1 MSTVIETLAL
11 TKTYGKHQAVCGINL
26 SVQVGSVCAF
36 LGQNGAGKSST
47 IKMLLGMIHP
57 TSGSG
62 SIFGHRIDKESESL
76 LIRQK
81 VAFVAEDKRLY
92 DYMTV
97 GQIVHFTKSFFPRWD
112 HALESRLLEQFEL
125 PLERKIRQLSKGMR
139 TKLALLL
146 GFARGCELLVLDEPT
161 EGLDPVAIE
170 DVLQIVVS
178 LAAQGTTIFFSS
190 HQIAEVEQVADYVL
204 MIDRGKL
211 VLDAPMDRVKE
222 QYAFGA
228 SMTGAGIVVVTFG
241 LFLAETFEG
250 EFTSPV
256 VGLCTLTATFLG
268 YRAHILKG
276 WNVFEVMSATTS
288 IDPNTQLITGEFH
301 WLGITVC
308 FLASAVLLGATI
320 AVLQARD
327 F

>member
-1 MSTVIETLAL
+1 VAAVIETAEL
-11 TKTYGKHQAVCGINL
+11 KKNYGKHEAVRGLNL
-26 SVQVGSVCAF
+26 SVQAGSVCAF

-57 TSGSG
+57 TSGTG
-62 SIFGHRIDKESESL
+62 RILDHRIDKEKESL

-97 GQIVHFTKSFFPRWD
+97 AQIIRFTKSFFPAWN
-112 HALESRLLEQFEL
+112 HGLESRLLEQFEL
-125 PLERKIRQLSKGMR
+125 PPERRIRQLSKGMR

-146 GFARGCELLVLDEPT
+146 GFARGCELLILDEPT

-190 HQIAEVEQVADYVL
+190 HQIAEVEQVADHVL

-211 VLDAPMDRVKE
+211 VLDAPMDQVKE
-222 QYAFGA
+222 QYRHIQVVFPEPVEERDFRLP
-228 SMTGAGIVVVTFG
+228 GIEKV
-241 LFLAETFEG
+241 
-250 EFTSPV
+250 SV
-256 VGLCTLTATFLG
+256 VGRTVSFVAS
-268 YRAHILKG
+268 H
-276 WNVFEVMSATTS
+276 NVDSIVEHARMLHAGS
-288 IDPNTQLITGEFH
+288 IDVLPISLKEI
-301 WLGITVC
+301 
-308 FLASAVLLGATI
+308 FLEKVK
-320 AVLQARD
+320 AR
-327 F
+327 

>member
-1 MSTVIETLAL
+1 MATVIETIEL
-11 TKTYGKHQAVCGINL
+11 TKKYGKHQAVRGMNL
-26 SVQVGSVCAF
+26 SVQAGSVCAF

-62 SIFGHRIDKESESL
+62 SIFGHRIDKESDSL

-92 DYMTV
+92 DYMSV
-97 GQIVHFTKSFFPRWD
+97 GQIIHFTRSFFPRWD
-112 HALESRLLEQFEL
+112 HDLEARLLEQFEL
-125 PLERKIRQLSKGMR
+125 PPERKIRQLSKGMR

-146 GFARGCELLVLDEPT
+146 GFARGCELLILDEPT

-190 HQIAEVEQVADYVL
+190 HQIVEVEQVADHVL

-222 QYAFGA
+222 QYRHIQAVFPEPVEERDFRLPGIEKVSVAGRTVSFVA
-228 SMTGAGIVVVTFG
+228 SHNVDSIVEHARMLHAG
-241 LFLAETFEG
+241 
-250 EFTSPV
+250 
-256 VGLCTLTATFLG
+256 
-268 YRAHILKG
+268 
-276 WNVFEVMSATTS
+276 S
-288 IDPNTQLITGEFH
+288 IDVLPISLKEI
-301 WLGITVC
+301 
-308 FLASAVLLGATI
+308 FLEKVK
-320 AVLQARD
+320 ARS
-327 F
+327 

>member
-1 MSTVIETLAL
+1 VEAIIETSELK
-11 TKTYGKHQAVCGINL
+11 KTYGKHEAVQGLNL
-26 SVQVGSVCAF
+26 SVRSGSVCAF

-57 TSGSG
+57 TSGTG
-62 SIFGHRIDKESESL
+62 RVLDHRIDREKDSL

-97 GQIVHFTKSFFPRWD
+97 AQMVRFTRSFYSGWN

-125 PLERKIRQLSKGMR
+125 PPERRIRQLSKGMR

-146 GFARGCELLVLDEPT
+146 GFARGAELLILDEPT

-190 HQIAEVEQVADYVL
+190 HQIAEVEQVADHIL

-211 VLDAPMDRVKE
+211 VLDAPMDQVKE
-222 QYAFGA
+222 QYRQIHAVFPEPVEA
-228 SMTGAGIVVVTFG
+228 RDLRLAGIEKVHAEGRTVSLLVSHNIDSIVEHIRMLRAG
-241 LFLAETFEG
+241 SVDVLPLSLKEIFLEK
-250 EFTSPV
+250 V
-256 VGLCTLTATFLG
+256 
-268 YRAHILKG
+268 K
-276 WNVFEVMSATTS
+276 
-288 IDPNTQLITGEFH
+288 
-301 WLGITVC
+301 
-308 FLASAVLLGATI
+308 
-320 AVLQARD
+320 AR
-327 F
+327 